1 MDAHNVWS
9 VASKDIETYKQKK
22 SIIYSTLTLPLILSV
37 LFSIVVKNQIVPPSG
52 IPSTYQLGLQSL
64 TYFFVI
70 LSALLPSSIAAYS
83 IVGEKVE
90 KSLEP
95 LLATP
100 MTDGEILLGKS
111 ISAFVLPIIS
121 TWVGASIFMA
131 VTDYL
136 TYNGLN
142 YYYFPN
148 WNAGIMLLLLA
159 PLAALF
165 SIQLVVIIAS
175 RVSDVRSANQLGL
188 LLLIPFALVYIA
200 GVTGVITFDI
210 STLLLFSLILII
222 ADVALFFLSKSTF
235 NREEILTKWT

>member
-1 MDAHNVWS
+1 MDIHNVWS
-9 VASKDIETYKQKK
+9 VASKDIETYKAKK
-22 SIIYSTLTLPLILSV
+22 SIIYSTLILPLIISI
-37 LFSIVVKNQIVPPSG
+37 LFSIVVKNVITPSSG
-52 IPSTYQLGLQSL
+52 IPSTYQLGLQAL
-64 TYFFVI
+64 TYFYVV
-70 LSALLPSSIAAYS
+70 LSAILPSSIASYS

-100 MTDGEILLGKS
+100 MTDSEILLGKS
-111 ISAFVLPIIS
+111 IATFILPIVAI
-121 TWVGASIFMA
+121 WAGASIFMV

-136 TYNGLN
+136 TYNGLS

-159 PLAALF
+159 PFAAMF
-165 SIQLVVIIAS
+165 SIELVVIIAS

-188 LLLIPFALVYIA
+188 LLLIPFALVYVA
-200 GVTGVITFDI
+200 GVTGIITFDF
-210 STLLLFSLILII
+210 SNLLLFSLILIF

-235 NREEILTKWT
+235 NREEILTKWK